1 MREKDKRRNRFFSFL
16 LADDVDKK
24 KTLKKKKNF
33 FQAKLSRNEVL
44 WIQRVYSG
52 ETMKGRTPSLQEACA
67 PAGGKAPLALPTLE
81 EFRHLTAVVASYA
94 FHLPDDEG
102 TDRTVMLPLLDLVN
116 HANAGVANAVVAR
129 EGEDF
134 TARALRDIRE
144 GEEVSLFFPFAFFFE
159 REGKKEEK
167 MPLFIR
173 VGLYT
178 GCSPPFSLFLL
189 LPIDASRCDVS
200 IGTKNLL

>member
-1 MREKDKRRNRFFSFL
+1 MRERKRERRERERRERKKRVFSPF
-16 LADDVDKK
+16 AHRQGGEKHSK
-24 KTLKKKKNF
+24 QKNTKKN

-44 WIQRVYSG
+44 WIQRVFSG
-52 ETMKGRTPSLQEACA
+52 ETLKGRTPSLQEACA
-67 PAGGKAPLALPTLE
+67 PGGKAPLALPTLE

-129 EGEDF
+129 EGEEF

-144 GEEVSLFFPFAFFFE
+144 GEEVSFFPLLGPGSNVRA
-159 REGKKEEK
+159 
-167 MPLFIR
+167 
-173 VGLYT
+173 T
-178 GCSPPFSLFLL
+178 L
-189 LPIDASRCDVS
+189 LPGPRKFESHARRSSSSHWPHSTPEI
-200 IGTKNLL
+200 K